1 MEEEF
6 YTTEQPQSSVC
17 GASMFGVFV
26 IAVICLAAFVAN

>member
-17 GASMFGVFV
+17 GASMFGMFV
-26 IAVICLAAFVAN
+26 IVVICFAAFFAN